1 MAIGEA
7 PSELIDEAIIGSWLD
22 DLETVSSQCWCRA
35 RRDDP
40 ESMRAGAPSLDISR
54 NNSRTLKRAERHERH
69 ASFRFYL
76 REEKKELSK
85 R

>member
-40 ESMRAGAPSLDISR
+40 ESMRAGAPSLDI
-54 NNSRTLKRAERHERH
+54 
-69 ASFRFYL
+69 
-76 REEKKELSK
+76 
-85 R
+85 